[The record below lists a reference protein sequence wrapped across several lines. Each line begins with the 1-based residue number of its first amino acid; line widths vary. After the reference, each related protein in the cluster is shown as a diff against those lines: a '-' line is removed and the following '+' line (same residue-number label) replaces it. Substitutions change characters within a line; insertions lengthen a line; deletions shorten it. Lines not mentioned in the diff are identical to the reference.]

1 MDLSGASSR
10 FRCPRPADFSVR
22 AWPDGVAVYDD
33 ATGDV
38 RALTPAAG
46 EVFALLLSQPAMAP
60 ADLSQRLLGEP
71 PTPQDLE
78 QMLVLLSG
86 FESMGL
92 AERVPG

>member
-1 MDLSGASSR
+1 VDLTGVSSR
-10 FRCPRPADFSVR
+10 FRCPRPADFEVR

-33 ATGDV
+33 GTGDV

-46 EVFALLLSQPAMAP
+46 EVFAQLLSQPPISP
-60 ADLSQRLLGEP
+60 ADLSERLLGEP

-78 QMLVLLSG
+78 QMLALLTE

-92 AERVPG
+92 AQRVSG